1 MPEFNSNVDTY
12 LDAEATLT
20 RMRDME
26 TQSDTIKKIID
37 SSRDIMEE
45 LQTKFTGVSAST
57 LQKEYN
63 EVADTFNEFRN
74 YLQQKIK
81 DMETLTGNI
90 TRTDE
95 R

>member
-1 MPEFNSNVDTY
+1 MDNNTY

-20 RMRDME
+20 RMRNME
-26 TQSDTIKKIID
+26 TQSDTIKTTID
-37 SSRDIMEE
+37 ETRNIMEE
-45 LQTKFTGVSAST
+45 LQRNFTGVSAST

-63 EVADTFNEFRN
+63 DVAETFDDFRN

>member
-1 MPEFNSNVDTY
+1 MDNNTY

-20 RMRDME
+20 RMRNME
-26 TQSDTIKKIID
+26 TQSDTIKSTID
-37 SSRDIMEE
+37 QTRGIMEE
-45 LQTKFTGVSAST
+45 LQKNFTGVSATT
-57 LQKEYN
+57 LQKEY
-63 EVADTFNEFRN
+63 EDVANTFDDFRN

>member
-1 MPEFNSNVDTY
+1 MDVNTY

-20 RMRDME
+20 RMRNME
-26 TQSDTIKKIID
+26 TQADTIKNTID
-37 SSRDIMEE
+37 ATRDIMTE
-45 LQTKFTGVSAST
+45 LSNKFTGVSATS

-63 EVADTFNEFRN
+63 DVAETFDDFRN

-90 TRTDE
+90 TRADE

>member
-1 MPEFNSNVDTY
+1 MNEQVDTY

-20 RMRDME
+20 RMRNME
-26 TQSDTIKKIID
+26 TQSDTIKATID
-37 SSRDIMEE
+37 ETRNIMEE
-45 LQTKFTGVSAST
+45 LQKNFTGVSAAT

-63 EVADTFNEFRN
+63 DVAETFDDFRN

>member
-1 MPEFNSNVDTY
+1 MDNNTY
-12 LDAEATLT
+12 LDAEATLS
-20 RMRDME
+20 RMRNME
-26 TQSDTIKKIID
+26 TQSDTIKATID
-37 SSRDIMEE
+37 ETRNIMEE
-45 LQTKFTGVSAST
+45 LQKNFTGVSAAT

-63 EVADTFNEFRN
+63 DVADTFNDFRN

>member
-1 MPEFNSNVDTY
+1 MDNNTY

-20 RMRDME
+20 RMRNME
-26 TQSDTIKKIID
+26 TQSDTIKATID
-37 SSRDIMEE
+37 QTRGIMEE
-45 LQTKFTGVSAST
+45 LQKNFTGVSAAT
-57 LQKEYN
+57 LQKEYQD
-63 EVADTFNEFRN
+63 VADTFDEFRN

>member
-1 MPEFNSNVDTY
+1 MDTNTY

-20 RMRDME
+20 RMRNME
-26 TQSDTIKKIID
+26 TQSDTIKSTID
-37 SSRDIMEE
+37 ETRNVMEE
-45 LQTKFTGVSAST
+45 LQKNFTGVSAAT

-63 EVADTFNEFRN
+63 DVAETFDDFRN

>member
-1 MPEFNSNVDTY
+1 MDNNTY
-12 LDAEATLT
+12 LDADATLT
-20 RMRDME
+20 RMRTME
-26 TQSDTIKKIID
+26 TQSDTIKKTID
-37 SSRDIMEE
+37 ETRNIMDDLSRD
-45 LQTKFTGVSAST
+45 FVGVSAST
-57 LQKEYN
+57 LQKEYGD
-63 EVADTFNEFRN
+63 VAETFDDFRN

>member
-1 MPEFNSNVDTY
+1 MDTNSY
-12 LDAEATLT
+12 LDAEASLN
-20 RMRDME
+20 RMRNME
-26 TQSDTIKKIID
+26 TQSDTIKSTID
-37 SSRDIMEE
+37 ETRNIMEE
-45 LQTKFTGVSAST
+45 LQKNFTGVSAST

-63 EVADTFNEFRN
+63 DVAETFDDFRN

>member
-1 MPEFNSNVDTY
+1 MDNNTY

-20 RMRDME
+20 RMRNME
-26 TQSDTIKKIID
+26 TQSDTIKTTID
-37 SSRDIMEE
+37 ETRNIMEE
-45 LQTKFTGVSAST
+45 LQKNFTGVSAAT

-63 EVADTFNEFRN
+63 DVADTFDDFRN

>member
-1 MPEFNSNVDTY
+1 MDNNTY

-20 RMRDME
+20 RMRNLE
-26 TQSDTIKKIID
+26 TQSDTIKSTID
-37 SSRDIMEE
+37 ETRNIMEE
-45 LQTKFTGVSAST
+45 LQKDFKGVSAAA
-57 LQKEYN
+57 LQKEYGD
-63 EVADTFNEFRN
+63 VSDTFEDFRN

>member
-1 MPEFNSNVDTY
+1 MDNNTY

-20 RMRDME
+20 RMRNME
-26 TQSDTIKKIID
+26 TQSDTIKATID
-37 SSRDIMEE
+37 ETRNIMEE
-45 LQTKFTGVSAST
+45 LQKNFTGVSAAT

-63 EVADTFNEFRN
+63 DVADTFNEFRN

>member
-1 MPEFNSNVDTY
+1 MDTNTY

-20 RMRDME
+20 RMRNME
-26 TQSDTIKKIID
+26 TQSDTIKATID
-37 SSRDIMEE
+37 ETRNIMEE
-45 LQTKFTGVSAST
+45 LQKNFTGVSAST

-63 EVADTFNEFRN
+63 DVAETFDDFRN

>member
-1 MPEFNSNVDTY
+1 MDNNTY

-20 RMRDME
+20 RMRNME
-26 TQSDTIKKIID
+26 TQSDTIKATID
-37 SSRDIMEE
+37 QTRGIMEE
-45 LQTKFTGVSAST
+45 LQKNFTGVSAAR
-57 LQKEYN
+57 LQKEYQD
-63 EVADTFNEFRN
+63 VADTFDDFRN

>member
-1 MPEFNSNVDTY
+1 MDTNTY

-20 RMRDME
+20 RMRNME
-26 TQSDTIKKIID
+26 TQSDTIKSTID
-37 SSRDIMEE
+37 ETRNIMEE
-45 LQTKFTGVSAST
+45 LQKNFTGVSAST

-63 EVADTFNEFRN
+63 DVAETFDDFRN

>member
-1 MPEFNSNVDTY
+1 MDNNTY

-20 RMRDME
+20 RMRNME
-26 TQSDTIKKIID
+26 TQSDTIKATID
-37 SSRDIMEE
+37 ETRNIMEE
-45 LQTKFTGVSAST
+45 LQKNFTGVSAAT

-63 EVADTFNEFRN
+63 DVADTFTEFRN

>member
-1 MPEFNSNVDTY
+1 MDTNTY

-20 RMRDME
+20 RMRNME
-26 TQSDTIKKIID
+26 TQSDTIKSTID
-37 SSRDIMEE
+37 ETRNIMEE
-45 LQTKFTGVSAST
+45 LQKNFTGVSAAT

-63 EVADTFNEFRN
+63 DVADTFDDFRN

>member
-1 MPEFNSNVDTY
+1 MYNDTY
-12 LDAEATLT
+12 LDADATLA
-20 RMRDME
+20 RMRNME
-26 TQSDTIKKIID
+26 TQSDTVKATID
-37 SSRDIMEE
+37 ETRGIMEE
-45 LQTKFTGVSAST
+45 LQNKFTGVSAT
-57 LQKEYN
+57 KLQKEYQD
-63 EVADTFNEFRN
+63 VADTFDDFRN

>member
-1 MPEFNSNVDTY
+1 MDNNTY

-20 RMRDME
+20 RMRNME
-26 TQSDTIKKIID
+26 TQSDTIKATID
-37 SSRDIMEE
+37 QTRGIMEE
-45 LQTKFTGVSAST
+45 LQKNFTGVSAST
-57 LQKEYN
+57 LQKEY
-63 EVADTFNEFRN
+63 EDVANTFDDFRN

>member
-1 MPEFNSNVDTY
+1 MDNNTY
-12 LDAEATLT
+12 LDAEATLS
-20 RMRDME
+20 RMRNME
-26 TQSDTIKKIID
+26 TQSDTIKATID
-37 SSRDIMEE
+37 QTRGIMEE
-45 LQTKFTGVSAST
+45 LQKNFTGVSAAT
-57 LQKEYN
+57 LQKEYQD
-63 EVADTFNEFRN
+63 VADTFDEFRN

>member
-1 MPEFNSNVDTY
+1 MDNNTY

-20 RMRDME
+20 RMRNME
-26 TQSDTIKKIID
+26 TQSDTIKATID
-37 SSRDIMEE
+37 ETRNIMEE
-45 LQTKFTGVSAST
+45 LQKNFTGVSAST

-63 EVADTFNEFRN
+63 DVAETFDDFRN

>member
-1 MPEFNSNVDTY
+1 MDNNTY
-12 LDAEATLT
+12 LDAEATLS
-20 RMRDME
+20 RMRNME
-26 TQSDTIKKIID
+26 TQSDTIKATID
-37 SSRDIMEE
+37 QTRGIMEE
-45 LQTKFTGVSAST
+45 LQKNFTGVSAST

-63 EVADTFNEFRN
+63 DVAETFDDFRN
-74 YLQQKIK
+74 YIQQKIK

>member
-1 MPEFNSNVDTY
+1 MDNNTY

-20 RMRDME
+20 RMRNME
-26 TQSDTIKKIID
+26 TQSDTIKKTID
-37 SSRDIMEE
+37 ETRNIMEE
-45 LQTKFTGVSAST
+45 LSKNFTGVSAAT
-57 LQKEYN
+57 LQKEYSD
-63 EVADTFNEFRN
+63 VAETFDDFRN

-90 TRTDE
+90 TRADE

>member
-1 MPEFNSNVDTY
+1 MDTNTY

-20 RMRDME
+20 RMRNME
-26 TQSDTIKKIID
+26 TQSDTIKSTID
-37 SSRDIMEE
+37 ETRNIMEE
-45 LQTKFTGVSAST
+45 LQKNFTGVSAAT

-63 EVADTFNEFRN
+63 DVAETFDDFRN

>member
-1 MPEFNSNVDTY
+1 MDNNTY

-20 RMRDME
+20 RMRNME
-26 TQSDTIKKIID
+26 TQSDTIKATID
-37 SSRDIMEE
+37 QTRGIMDE
-45 LQTKFTGVSAST
+45 LQKNFTGVSSAR
-57 LQKEYN
+57 LQKEYQD
-63 EVADTFNEFRN
+63 VADTFDEFRN

>member
-1 MPEFNSNVDTY
+1 MNNTY
-12 LDAEATLT
+12 LDAEATLA
-20 RMRDME
+20 RMHTME
-26 TQSDTIKKIID
+26 DQSDTIKKIID

-95 R
+95 G

>member
-1 MPEFNSNVDTY
+1 MDNNTY

-20 RMRDME
+20 RMRNME
-26 TQSDTIKKIID
+26 TQSDTIKATID
-37 SSRDIMEE
+37 QTRGIMEE
-45 LQTKFTGVSAST
+45 LQKNFTGVSAAT
-57 LQKEYN
+57 LQKEYQD
-63 EVADTFNEFRN
+63 VADTFDDFRN

>member
-1 MPEFNSNVDTY
+1 MDNNTY

-20 RMRDME
+20 RMRNME
-26 TQSDTIKKIID
+26 TQSDTIKATID
-37 SSRDIMEE
+37 ETRNIMEE
-45 LQTKFTGVSAST
+45 LQKNFTGVSAST

-63 EVADTFNEFRN
+63 DVADTFNDFRN

>member
-1 MPEFNSNVDTY
+1 MNDQVDTY
-12 LDAEATLT
+12 LDADATLT
-20 RMRDME
+20 RMHSME
-26 TQSDTIKKIID
+26 EQSDTVKATID
-37 SSRDIMEE
+37 
-45 LQTKFTGVSAST
+45 QTKGIMDELATNFTGVSATT
-57 LQKEYN
+57 LQKEYQD
-63 EVADTFNEFRN
+63 VADTFDDFRN